1 VNLPI
6 ETALPILEVDAPPVS
21 GSHPANVAV
30 HVGFV
35 LIGIATTMLAPLLPP
50 LAARWGLADAQ
61 AGALFA
67 AQFGG
72 SVASTLL
79 SGYMVA
85 RLGFR
90 ATLIAGFACVGAGV
104 AALAFVPSAG
114 ALPAVFCNGIGLGL
128 AIPTSNLYVAA
139 VARHR
144 AASALSML
152 NFAWGVGAI
161 ACPWLAAMLRGRGG
175 TTGFLLGLAFAAG
188 GTAVWLAVVKFPAA
202 STTHLA
208 SSRDEGGRVTQVGP
222 IISLAGLF
230 FLYVGTEAAVAGWI
244 AAYAQR
250 VGAPGS
256 RAWMVMPSFFW
267 GPFLAGR
274 ALMPAV
280 LKRAREA
287 TVLRRGL
294 LLGAAGLLVLL
305 ATPTLARIGVGVAI
319 AGVGF
324 AGVYPLLVAQLPG
337 RLGRATG
344 LVGPMFAFGGLGGTI
359 LPWLVGIVST
369 SFGALQAGLMVPLL
383 AAILMFAIDSAMG
396 EQSRLVSE

>member
-1 VNLPI
+1 MQ
-6 ETALPILEVDAPPVS
+6 TDATQVS
-21 GSHPANVAV
+21 GSDPANITL

-35 LIGIATTMLAPLLPP
+35 FVGIATTMLAPLLPP

-72 SVASTLL
+72 SVVSTLL

-85 RLGFR
+85 RWGFR
-90 ATLIAGFACVGAGV
+90 ATLVAGFACVCAGV

-114 ALPAVFCNGIGLGL
+114 ALPAVCCNGIGLGL

-144 AASALSML
+144 AASALSVL

-161 ACPWLAAMLRGRGG
+161 VCPWLAALLRGSVG
-175 TTGFLLGLAFAAG
+175 TTGFLLGLAFATGA
-188 GTAVWLAVVKFPAA
+188 TAVWLAVVKFPAA
-202 STTHLA
+202 VSNAHEV
-208 SSRDEGGRVTQVGP
+208 SGSREEGANVAPIGP
-222 IISLAGLF
+222 IISLASLL

-287 TVLRRGL
+287 AVLRRGL

-305 ATPTLARIGVGVAI
+305 ATPTLVRIGVGVAI
-319 AGVGF
+319 AGLGF

-337 RLGRATG
+337 RLGKATG

-383 AAILMFAIDSAMG
+383 AAILMFAIDSAMR
-396 EQSRLVSE
+396 EQSGLASQ